1 MRAQRSKDFRL
12 KTFVSERVRRWCG
25 CVYSDFGG
33 DSQRRT
39 TSRCGAAATTS
50 GPASPLSQ
58 PLDWIHSDYI
68 YGQVCPSDL
77 CAAPASL
84 CRASLSAFL
93 NPRIAK
99 TPQSSSARC
108 RVMVRGNG
116 TAFSQ
121 LNAKSGKRHRLP
133 RPKAPTFGGS
143 AFSRPSPG
151 WCRAANSRV
160 RAKEYFRPGLFCG
173 DTVTRYGP
181 RYARTA
187 RVSACPWT

>member
-33 DSQRRT
+33 DTQRRMRSEMW
-39 TSRCGAAATTS
+39 SRGNDVRSGFSSFTATGLDPQRLHIWAS
-50 GPASPLSQ
+50 VPLGPLRRAGRTLPRL
-58 PLDWIHSDYI
+58 L
-68 YGQVCPSDL
+68 VCCFSTL
-77 CAAPASL
+77 ES
-84 CRASLSAFL
+84 
-93 NPRIAK
+93 
-99 TPQSSSARC
+99 QSSSALC
-108 RVMVRGNG
+108 RVTVRGNR

-121 LNAKSGKRHRLP
+121 LNAKSGKSRRLP

-143 AFSRPSPG
+143 AYSCPSPG

-160 RAKEYFRPGLFCG
+160 RAKEYFRPGLSCG